1 MRIFALLAMLVG
13 CLMASASA
21 QPADLIPS
29 SILMFP
35 TVDSRAGV
43 GKGTIV
49 SVTNTNASRI
59 VSPTNNFRNGDVQA
73 HYYYIEGLAPYN
85 NVFNRKEFLTPNDT
99 LTVLAG
105 SHNPEMEVGYLLVVA
120 EDPESEDAISFNY
133 LIGDEIIVD
142 VAQNKLWS
150 IPAIGFRAL
159 VTSGTRDNNGRLKT
173 DANSN
178 GSVDFDGT
186 EYDLYPDVLFI
197 SSFFEQSASMQ
208 GELILVSGLGS
219 YYQVDVNFL
228 FYDNEEDVFSRDYHF
243 TCWTSEK
250 LENIS
255 KVTKALGGSA
265 SETASGWAR
274 IDGDYAIHTL
284 TGALWDNESTGTNY
298 DPPIEGAFVQRVLP
312 GPGFEFGHLLH
323 HTGSQ
328 NGNEYPWNST
338 DD

>member
-1 MRIFALLAMLVG
+1 MRLFALVALLIGSFVATV
-13 CLMASASA
+13 AA

-29 SILMFP
+29 SVLMFP
-35 TVDSRAGV
+35 TVDSRDGA

-49 SVTNTNASRI
+49 SVTNINSSRI
-59 VSPTNNFRNGDVQA
+59 VSPTNNYRAGDVQL
-73 HYYYIEGLAPYN
+73 HYYYIEGLEPFN

-105 SHNPEMEVGYLLVVA
+105 DHDPEMELGYLLVVA
-120 EDPESEDAISFNY
+120 EDPESEDAIKFNY
-133 LIGDEIIVD
+133 LIGSEIVVD
-142 VAQNKLWS
+142 VSQNKLWA

-159 VTSGTRDNNGRLKT
+159 VVQGSTDNNGRLKT

-186 EYDLYPDVLFI
+186 EYDLYPDELFI

-219 YYQVDVNFL
+219 YYRVNVNFL
-228 FYDNEEDVFSRDYHF
+228 FYDNEEDVFSRDYPF

-255 KVTKALGGSA
+255 AGTKSLGGST

-274 IDGDYAIHTL
+274 INGDFAIHTL
-284 TGALWDNESTGTNY
+284 TGGLWDNEADGTHY

-328 NGNEYPWNST
+328 NGNEYPWKSA